1 MYKGIII
8 GVVPDAL
15 NGGVSMDNIWT
26 SLLGLC
32 AGMALF
38 LYSIKMTSGSL
49 EVIAGNKM
57 KSILAKLTG
66 NRILG
71 VTVGAGVT
79 ALIQSSTATT
89 VMVIG
94 FVNAGLMNLYSA
106 LWIIMGANIGTNITS
121 QLVAFDVGM
130 FAPIIALVGT
140 FVCIFIKDKKMK
152 SVGEAIAGLGFI
164 FVSMSLMTDSMAPI
178 AKLDIVKEI
187 FAGINNPFIGIIV
200 GIIFVIIIQSSAA
213 GVGILQAMA
222 VASSGSLITLEQAMF
237 IIFGL
242 NVGTCLTAL
251 LASMSG
257 SRNARRAGLM
267 HLLFNVFGTIIFTAI
282 SFIFPVADWV
292 RAVSPNDVARQFAN
306 MHLAFNLVTT
316 LIMLPIGGLFVKL
329 VQKLVPDKG
338 GDEEGIQYLKYLNP
352 QMLTADHLL
361 GMEVLTAAIANEIGR
376 MFIFAGENCQKS
388 FHAVLENSEKL
399 QEEINNREEYIDYL
413 NKEISFYISHLMM
426 FDMSEKDAVTM
437 SALFKIT
444 GNIERMGDHAV
455 NISGYASMLEEK
467 KLSLSEKAR
476 NEVAQMEKTIS
487 EACNSMV
494 KSKTSAV
501 HIKMAQVEQKIDDLT
516 DVYREH
522 QLERLK
528 SGVCSGDACVIYSE
542 MLTDFERLGDHM
554 LNIAEAAAETGIVS
568 FGISDFKLTTEEE
581 QPSLKAAAAGIDDD

>member
-1 MYKGIII
+1 
-8 GVVPDAL
+8 
-15 NGGVSMDNIWT
+15 MDNIWT
-26 SLLGLC
+26 ALLGLC
-32 AGMALF
+32 AGMAMF

-57 KSILAKLTG
+57 KTILAKLTG

-121 QLVAFDVGM
+121 QLIAFDVGM
-130 FAPIIALVGT
+130 FAPVIALVGT
-140 FVCIFIKDKKMK
+140 FVCIFVKDKKLK

-187 FAGINNPFIGIIV
+187 FAGINNPFVGIVV

-222 VASSGSLITLEQAMF
+222 VASAGQLITLEQAMY

-257 SRNARRAGLM
+257 SKNARRAGLM
-267 HLLFNVFGTIIFTAI
+267 HLLFNVFGTTVFTAI
-282 SFIFPVADWV
+282 SLVLPVSDWI
-292 RAVSPNDVARQFAN
+292 RALSPNDVARQFAN
-306 MHLAFNLVTT
+306 MHLAFNLITT

-338 GDEEGIQYLKYLNP
+338 EDEEGVMYLKYLNP
-352 QMLTADHLL
+352 HMISSDLQL
-361 GMEVLTAAIANEIGR
+361 GMQVLTSAIANEIGR
-376 MFIFAGENCQKS
+376 MFMFAGENCQKS
-388 FHAVLENSEKL
+388 FRAVLEKDDKL
-399 QEEINNREEYIDYL
+399 LEEIDNREEYIDYL
-413 NKEISFYISHLMM
+413 NKEISYYISHLMTL
-426 FDMSEKDAVTM
+426 DMSEKDAVTM

-455 NISGYASMLEEK
+455 NIAGYAGILEDK
-467 KLSLSEKAR
+467 KLSLSDKAR
-476 NEVAQMEKTIS
+476 AEVAQMEKTIT

-494 KSKTSAV
+494 KAKTSSV

-528 SGVCSGDACVIYSE
+528 AGVCSGDACVIYSE

-568 FGISDFKLTTEEE
+568 FNVTEFELPKTE
-581 QPSLKAAAAGIDDD
+581 VKAAVKETAGIDDDE

>member
-1 MYKGIII
+1 
-8 GVVPDAL
+8 
-15 NGGVSMDNIWT
+15 MDNIWT
-26 SLLGLC
+26 ALLGLC
-32 AGMALF
+32 AGMAMF

-57 KSILAKLTG
+57 KTILAKLTG

-121 QLVAFDVGM
+121 QLIAFDVGM
-130 FAPIIALVGT
+130 FAPVIALVGT
-140 FVCIFIKDKKMK
+140 FVCIFVKDKKLK

-178 AKLDIVKEI
+178 AKLDIVKDI
-187 FAGINNPFIGIIV
+187 FAGINNPFVGIIV

-222 VASSGSLITLEQAMF
+222 VASAGQLITLEQAMY

-257 SRNARRAGLM
+257 SKNARRAGLM
-267 HLLFNVFGTIIFTAI
+267 HLLFNVFGTTVFTAI
-282 SFIFPVADWV
+282 SLVLPVSDWI
-292 RAVSPNDVARQFAN
+292 RALSPNDVARQFAN
-306 MHLAFNLVTT
+306 MHLAFNLITT

-338 GDEEGIQYLKYLNP
+338 EDEEGVMYLKYLNP
-352 QMLTADHLL
+352 HMISSDLQL
-361 GMEVLTAAIANEIGR
+361 GMQVLTSAIANEIGR
-376 MFIFAGENCQKS
+376 MFMFAGENCQKS
-388 FHAVLENSEKL
+388 FRAVLEKDDKL
-399 QEEINNREEYIDYL
+399 LEEIDNREEYIDYL
-413 NKEISFYISHLMM
+413 NKEISYYISHLMTL
-426 FDMSEKDAVTM
+426 DMSEKDAVTM

-455 NISGYASMLEEK
+455 NIAGYAGILEDK
-467 KLSLSEKAR
+467 KLSLSDKAR
-476 NEVAQMEKTIS
+476 AEVAQMEKTIT

-494 KSKTSAV
+494 KAKTSSV

-528 SGVCSGDACVIYSE
+528 AGICSGDACVIYSE

-568 FGISDFKLTTEEE
+568 FNVTEFELPKTE
-581 QPSLKAAAAGIDDD
+581 VKAEVKETAGIDDDE

>member
-1 MYKGIII
+1 
-8 GVVPDAL
+8 
-15 NGGVSMDNIWT
+15 MDNIWT
-26 SLLGLC
+26 ALLGLC
-32 AGMALF
+32 AGMAMF

-57 KSILAKLTG
+57 KTILAKLTG

-121 QLVAFDVGM
+121 QLIAFDIGM
-130 FAPIIALVGT
+130 FAPIVALVGT
-140 FVCIFIKDKKMK
+140 FVCIFVKDKKLK
-152 SVGEAIAGLGFI
+152 SVGEAVAGLGFI
-164 FVSMSLMTDSMAPI
+164 FVSMNLMTDSMAPI
-178 AKLDIVKEI
+178 SKLDIVKDI
-187 FAGINNPFIGIIV
+187 FAGINNPFVGIVV

-222 VASSGSLITLEQAMF
+222 VASAGKLITLEQAMF

-267 HLLFNVFGTIIFTAI
+267 HLLFNVFGTSIFTAI
-282 SFIFPVADWV
+282 SFVLPVADWI
-292 RAVSPNDVARQFAN
+292 RALSPNDVARQFAN
-306 MHLAFNLVTT
+306 MHLAFNLITT

-338 GDEEGIQYLKYLNP
+338 GDEEGIMYLKFLNP
-352 QMLTADHLL
+352 RMIASDLQL
-361 GMEVLTAAIANEIGR
+361 GMEVLTTAIANEIGR
-376 MFIFAGENCQKS
+376 MFMFAGENCQKS
-388 FHAVLENSEKL
+388 FRAVLEKDDKL
-399 QEEINNREEYIDYL
+399 LEEIDNREEYIDYL
-413 NKEISFYISHLMM
+413 NKEISFYISHLMLM
-426 FDMSEKDAVTM
+426 SMSEKDAVTL

-455 NISGYASMLEEK
+455 NIAGYAGMLEDK
-467 KLSLSEKAR
+467 KLSLSASAR
-476 NEVAQMEKTIS
+476 EEVAQMEKMIT

-494 KSKTSAV
+494 KAKTSSV

-516 DVYREH
+516 DIYREH

-554 LNIAEAAAETGIVS
+554 LNIAEAAAETNIVS
-568 FGISDFKLTTEEE
+568 FGITEFELPKTEEKLTA
-581 QPSLKAAAAGIDDD
+581 SVAAADV